1 MHEPK
6 KPCLLGTPIMSSIE
20 TDRLRLRIICR
31 DDLNDL
37 ASLFADPEVVKYVGD
52 GKPAGR
58 EEAAKAVESIIAHW
72 QKHGF
77 GRWIATDKSNG
88 AFIGFGG
95 LRSLFGTPEVV
106 YHLKKDKWGN
116 GLATELARAALRF
129 GFEDRGFD
137 RIVAITKPANTAS
150 IHVMEKLGM
159 QFEKHAQYYGL
170 DVVQYS
176 IARDTFRWDGSHYAL
191 SADEVP

>member
-1 MHEPK
+1 MP
-6 KPCLLGTPIMSSIE
+6 SIE

-31 DDLNDL
+31 DDLDDI
-37 ASLFADPEVVKYVGD
+37 ASLFADPDVVKYVGD
-52 GKPAGR
+52 GKPTGR

-77 GRWIATDKSNG
+77 GRWIAADKANG

-106 YHLKKDKWGN
+106 YHLKKKNWGK

-129 GFEDRGFD
+129 GFEERHFD
-137 RIVAITKPANTAS
+137 RIVAITKPPNIAS
-150 IHVMEKLGM
+150 VHVMEKLGM

-170 DVVQYS
+170 DVVQYG
-176 IARDTFRWDGSHYAL
+176 ITRDTFQWDGSSYAL
-191 SADEVP
+191 VADEPG

>member
-1 MHEPK
+1 MP
-6 KPCLLGTPIMSSIE
+6 TIE

-31 DDLNDL
+31 DDLDNL
-37 ASLFADPEVVKYVGD
+37 AAMFADPDVVRYVGD

-77 GRWIATDKSNG
+77 GRWIAADKTNG
-88 AFIGFGG
+88 DFIGFGG

-106 YHLKKDKWGN
+106 YHLTKNSWGK
-116 GLATELARAALRF
+116 GFATELARAALRF
-129 GFEDRGFD
+129 GFEEHGFN
-137 RIVAITKPANTAS
+137 RIVAITKPPNTSS

-176 IARDTFRWDGSHYAL
+176 LNRDAFKWDGSRYTVL
-191 SADEVP
+191 PDEAS

>member
-1 MHEPK
+1 
-6 KPCLLGTPIMSSIE
+6 MSTIE
-20 TDRLRLRIICR
+20 TERLRLRIVR
-31 DDLNDL
+31 PDDLDNL
-37 ASLFADPEVVKYVGD
+37 ARMFADPDVVKYVGD

-58 EEAAKAVESIIAHW
+58 EDAAKAVESIIAHW

-77 GRWIATDKSNG
+77 GRWIAADKTNG

-106 YHLKKDKWGN
+106 YHLTKKSWGK
-116 GLATELARAALRF
+116 GFATELARAALRF
-129 GFEDRGFD
+129 GFEERGFD
-137 RIVAITKPANTAS
+137 RIVAITKPPNTLS
-150 IHVMEKLGM
+150 IHVMKKLGM

-176 IARDTFRWDGSHYAL
+176 LTRDAFTWDGSSYTVFSGEAL
-191 SADEVP
+191 

>member
-1 MHEPK
+1 
-6 KPCLLGTPIMSSIE
+6 
-20 TDRLRLRIICR
+20 
-31 DDLNDL
+31 
-37 ASLFADPEVVKYVGD
+37 V
-52 GKPAGR
+52 
-58 EEAAKAVESIIAHW
+58 AHW

-77 GRWIATDKSNG
+77 GRWVAAHKATG

-106 YHLKKDKWGN
+106 YHLTKDNWGK
-116 GLATELARAALRF
+116 GFATELARAALRF

-137 RIVAITKPANTAS
+137 RIVAITKPPNLAS

-159 QFEKHAQYYGL
+159 EFEKHAQYYDL

-176 IARDTFRWDGSHYAL
+176 IVRDAFKWDGSSYTVFP
-191 SADEVP
+191 DEPI

>member
-1 MHEPK
+1 MP
-6 KPCLLGTPIMSSIE
+6 SIE

-31 DDLNDL
+31 DDLDDL
-37 ASLFADPEVVKYVGD
+37 ATLIADPDVVKYVGN

-58 EEAAKAVESIIAHW
+58 EEAAKAVESIIVHW

-77 GRWIATDKSNG
+77 GRWIAADKTTG

-106 YHLKKDKWGN
+106 YHLTKDNWGK
-116 GLATELARAALRF
+116 GFATELGRAALRF

-137 RIVAITKPANTAS
+137 RIVAITKPPNLAS

-159 QFEKHAQYYGL
+159 QFEKHAQYYDL

-176 IARDTFRWDGSHYAL
+176 IARDAFKWDGSSYAL
-191 SADEVP
+191 FPYETI